1 MEKKPAERLYK
12 FPDGTLVIKG
22 NNFITSAR
30 RDATEFGERNITDA
44 NTFSLIEADIDAF
57 KNLPTD
63 EELEGIK
70 MDFTEKKDVKE
81 DSIKKQI
88 SRIMTSAGNI
98 FGTGS
103 AKYYRFG
110 AKGVDA
116 MVESELLKCA
126 RRVARTA
133 NSLMSDLA
141 AEGVTPAITAT
152 LLTTATEYE
161 DAIDDQLDAIND
173 RNIAAEE
180 RVEAGNAIYNK
191 LVKLTNTGKDIWYTV
206 NEAKYND
213 YVIYNTKSGEKE
225 EEPTPPTP

>member
-1 MEKKPAERLYK
+1 MEKKPAVRLYQ

-30 RDATEFGERNITDA
+30 RDATEFGERNITEA

-70 MDFTEKKDVKE
+70 MDFTEKKDLKE
-81 DSIKKQI
+81 DAIRKQVN
-88 SRIMTSAGNI
+88 RIMTAAENI
-98 FGTGS
+98 FGIHS

-110 AKGVDA
+110 AKGLDGMVD
-116 MVESELLKCA
+116 SELLKCA

-141 AEGVTPAITAT
+141 AEGVTTALTAT
-152 LLTTATEYE
+152 LLTTANDYE
-161 DAIDDQLDAIND
+161 EAIDDQLDAIND

-180 RVEAGNAIYNK
+180 RVEAGNAIYLK
-191 LVKLTNTGKDIWYTV
+191 LVKLTNTGKDIWFTV

-213 YVIYNTKSGEKE
+213 YVIYNTQSGEKE
-225 EEPTPPTP
+225 EDTPPPTP

>member
-44 NTFSLIEADIDAF
+44 NTFSVIEADIDAF

-70 MDFTEKKDVKE
+70 MDFTEKKDLKK
-81 DSIKKQI
+81 DAIKTQI
-88 SRIMTSAGNI
+88 AHIMTCAENI
-98 FGTGS
+98 FGTNS

-133 NSLMSDLA
+133 NSLMTSLA
-141 AEGVTPAITAT
+141 AEGVTVADTAT
-152 LLTTATEYE
+152 LLTTADDYE
-161 DAIDDQLDAIND
+161 EAINDQLDAAND

-180 RVEAGNAIYNK
+180 RIEAGNAIYLK
-191 LVKLTNTGKDIWYTV
+191 LVKLTNTGKNIWFTV

-213 YVIYNTKSGEKE
+213 YIIYNTKSGEKE

>member
-1 MEKKPAERLYK
+1 MEKKPAVRLYQ

-44 NTFSLIEADIDAF
+44 NTFSLIEADIDTF

-70 MDFTEKKDVKE
+70 MDFTEKKDLKE
-81 DSIKKQI
+81 DAIKKQI
-88 SRIMTSAGNI
+88 SRIMTAAANI

-133 NSLMSDLA
+133 NSLMTDLA
-141 AEGVTPAITAT
+141 AEGVTTALTAT

-180 RVEAGNAIYNK
+180 RIEAGNTIYLK

-213 YVIYNTKSGEKE
+213 YIIYNTRSGEKE
-225 EEPTPPTP
+225 DDSTPPTP